1 MKKFQKILIAALAII
16 TCNIAMAVEIID
28 VQNDYWASNEIVRSI
43 QNGFLNIIDG
53 NKFKPEG
60 TITRS
65 DFVTALLKVIQRDD
79 EPIVQKTSFK
89 DVNYKTPN
97 EQSVLLSEQIRMVF
111 GYPDKTFKPGRA
123 INHNETMA
131 MIANITKSSAVA
143 GDITGYADYAQ
154 IPLWAKRAYIKN
166 VGNGLYVNYPDELQ
180 FTPKNNL
187 TRAEAAVLFD
197 KITSNISLVQDKYRD
212 LYKELSDN
220 DPGYTKSVFLSDG
233 TLDLAPFAYN
243 NKVNFY
249 DNKKVIEAGNILIGT
264 ALTPVNSKQDGVAKE
279 YVFSAPNDVYTTQG
293 AFVYPKGTE
302 FYARDEKIKY
312 TKWRSKPQKSA
323 TVFFKYSLP
332 TGETYDMAG
341 VPFTRN
347 DNVIYVKDVKKAKKA
362 KSLNDKK
369 MTKKEYMIACAHQM
383 MPVTNY
389 KIKENKTIYILLTGD
404 MVIPISE
411 DYLNLR
417 TKKSLIEEDL

>member
-1 MKKFQKILIAALAII
+1 MKKFQKILVTVLTII
-16 TCNIAMAVEIID
+16 TCNIATAVEIVD
-28 VQNDYWASNEIVRSI
+28 VQNDYWASSEIVRSI

-65 DFVTALLKVIQRDD
+65 DFVTALLKVIKRDD
-79 EPIVQKTSFK
+79 EPVVQKTSFK

-123 INHNETMA
+123 IDHNETMA
-131 MIANITKSSAVA
+131 MIANITKGSTLAA
-143 GDITGYADYAQ
+143 DITGFADYAQ

-166 VGNGLYVNYPDELQ
+166 VENGLYVNHPDELQ
-180 FTPKNNL
+180 FTPKNSL

-197 KITSNISLVQDKYRD
+197 KITSDLSLVQDKYRD
-212 LYKELSDN
+212 LYKELSDEG
-220 DPGYTKSVFLSDG
+220 PGYTKSTFLSSG

-243 NKVNFY
+243 NKVNLY

-264 ALTPVNSKQDGVAKE
+264 ALTPVSSKKDGVAKE
-279 YVFSAPNDVYTTQG
+279 YAFAAPNDVYTTEG

-312 TKWRSKPQKSA
+312 SKWRSKPQKSA

-347 DNVIYVKDVKKAKKA
+347 DKVIYVKDTKKAKKA
-362 KSLNDKK
+362 KALNEKK
-369 MTKKEYMIACAHQM
+369 MTKKEYLIACAHQM
-383 MPVTNY
+383 LPVTNY
-389 KIKENKTIYILLTGD
+389 NIKENKTIYILLTGD

-417 TKKSLIEEDL
+417 TKKSLVDEDL